1 MLVSFNQLQSTLLKK
16 NVEEKKILNC
26 LNFLQ
31 SQTVN
36 DKSIFLVE
44 ESSNSEL
51 LLLDDL
57 FNDFNNNIVGVIF
70 LNDILINKAIFQD
83 NSYLNGKVVF
93 INKVKTNNI
102 FTKSINLLFLDEVEV
117 NYTIIALEENGKLNF
132 ENKLTALGILGY
144 NDNITL
150 NETIVPAIIN
160 MLEDTNENRIS
171 SSKYFIK
178 DILKPTYFD
187 QDNNWKLTELM
198 ATLKRG
204 DSILKEERWLSKI
217 EKKLNKWFIST
228 TRNIL
233 DLSNLALNSLDDI
246 PCIYK
251 NSYLFENVEKLNLA
265 NNKIS
270 DVNDDILL
278 FSNLTKINFTNC
290 SLKQIPS
297 IITNLDHLNELN
309 VSYNSISTLKTAY
322 PLPYLEVLNVE
333 HCGFSKVEE
342 EFYQLPKLKVLKL
355 QNQKGRPA
363 LVIDKSIPTLEYLD
377 LSLNYSADL
386 LVAQSSL
393 LTLKMNY
400 CNHVNINN
408 AILNCRQLQVFD
420 FIAWDDMQAF
430 PSDFDKLCNLQRIS
444 FSIDYIDTD
453 SLEVLDKIKTLK
465 TLIITVENSKPFVK
479 SKVKQNLEKL
489 LELKNWEKIYCN
501 EIMEDEYFIKQ
512 AKKRSNFVGI
522 LPYEIPQYYT
532 IM

>member
-16 NVEEKKILNC
+16 KVEEKKILNC

-251 NSYLFENVEKLNLA
+251 NSYLFENIEKLNLA

-297 IITNLDHLNELN
+297 IITNLDHLSELN

-322 PLPYLEVLNVE
+322 PLPHLEVLNVE

-408 AILNCRQLQVFD
+408 AILDCTQLQVFD
-420 FIAWDDMQAF
+420 FIAWDDMQAL
-430 PSDFDKLCNLQRIS
+430 PSDFDKLNKLQRIS

-522 LPYEIPQYYT
+522 LPYEMPQYYT